1 RSEESDA
8 KKQQT
13 RGAEGVEGDGPQG
26 RRQSGG
32 RAGKVEQGSGGAK
45 GKAAVKGGDQRKI
58 KLTFKEK
65 LEYTAL
71 EKEIEALEAEKEML
85 EQELNAG
92 GDDYE
97 ELQGKSQRVAEIL
110 GLMENKM
117 NRWME
122 LGQYI

>member
-1 RSEESDA
+1 M
-8 KKQQT
+8 
-13 RGAEGVEGDGPQG
+13 
-26 RRQSGG
+26 
-32 RAGKVEQGSGGAK
+32 
-45 GKAAVKGGDQRKI
+45 KGGDQQKI

-71 EKEIEALEAEKEML
+71 EKEIEALEEEKEML
-85 EQELNAG
+85 EKELNAG

-97 ELQGKSQRVAEIL
+97 VLQSKSQRVAEIL

-122 LGQYI
+122 LGQYV